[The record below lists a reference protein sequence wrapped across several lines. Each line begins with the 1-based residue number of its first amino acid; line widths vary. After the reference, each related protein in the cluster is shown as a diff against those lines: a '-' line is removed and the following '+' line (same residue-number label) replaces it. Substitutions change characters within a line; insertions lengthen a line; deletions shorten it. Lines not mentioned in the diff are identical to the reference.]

1 MSNMVYRSLMGPI
14 VDQILQQGV
23 AAHNEGN
30 IQEAEHSYRAVLQV
44 QPRHPDAS
52 HNLGLIAVAMNQSVA
67 ELGFFKAAVE
77 ASPNEEQFWSIYLET
92 LLILHRF
99 EDAKRVLKKGKKKG
113 VSKRKLKTLTQKLI
127 LAKKR
132 CVLTPAPSE
141 QQRSSLLGHYQA
153 GRY

>member
-1 MSNMVYRSLMGPI
+1 
-14 VDQILQQGV
+14 
-23 AAHNEGN
+23 
-30 IQEAEHSYRAVLQV
+30 
-44 QPRHPDAS
+44 
-52 HNLGLIAVAMNQSVA
+52 MNQSVA
-67 ELGFFKAAVE
+67 ALGFFKAAVE
-77 ASPNEEQFWSIYLET
+77 ANPNEEHFWSIYIES
-92 LLILHRF
+92 LLTLHRF
-99 EDAKRVLKKGKKKG
+99 EDEKRVLKKGKKKG